1 MELLQTNPPM
11 TSSLGLG
18 GRSSSRRRWTAVPGV
33 AEPFAVKCFIGELT
47 CISLMAMEI
56 HFSDTGGRRE
66 SVEQIDPG
74 PSLEEIIRSMQQ
86 HLRCSA
92 TASGEGSDVVYA
104 RSRGN
109 GTDGLCGG
117 VESTRGGV
125 TVTDT
130 SLLSQTVY
138 TAPWTYDSAT
148 DGIYGDNDASECEEI
163 PLPVLTREMLRR
175 HTNAENEYANTRSMD
190 RVKLQVSEILVTSGG
205 WSPHQYVICTEIQ
218 RLQYKT
224 SYEQH
229 EVNVVCVVREV

>member
-1 MELLQTNPPM
+1 M
-11 TSSLGLG
+11 
-18 GRSSSRRRWTAVPGV
+18 PGV

-66 SVEQIDPG
+66 PVEQIDRG

-86 HLRCSA
+86 HLRCS
-92 TASGEGSDVVYA
+92 GEGSNVVYA

-125 TVTDT
+125 TDT

-138 TAPWTYDSAT
+138 TAPWTYDSTT

-175 HTNAENEYANTRSMD
+175 HTNAESEYARD
-190 RVKLQVSEILVTSGG
+190 RAQLQVSEILVTSGG
-205 WSPHQYVICTEIQ
+205 WSPHKYVICTDIQ
-218 RLQYKT
+218 RLKRHTDNMGYLT
-224 SYEQH
+224 CDLRRSGSL
-229 EVNVVCVVREV
+229 

>member
-1 MELLQTNPPM
+1 
-11 TSSLGLG
+11 
-18 GRSSSRRRWTAVPGV
+18 VPGV

-86 HLRCSA
+86 HLRCS
-92 TASGEGSDVVYA
+92 GDGSNVVYA

-117 VESTRGGV
+117 VESTPLGGV
-125 TVTDT
+125 TDI

-138 TAPWTYDSAT
+138 TAPWTYDTAT

-175 HTNAENEYANTRSMD
+175 HTNAENEYASNRD
-190 RVKLQVSEILVTSGG
+190 RVKLQVSEILVTSGSWTG
-205 WSPHQYVICTEIQ
+205 ALI
-218 RLQYKT
+218 
-224 SYEQH
+224 
-229 EVNVVCVVREV
+229 NN